1 MRLSSHGSHAV
12 SVDEFITR
20 KLSLAERA
28 NFEFHKN
35 REMNRVRCWMS
46 LIRVIHVVVSLRVH
60 TRAEHCIR
68 HQWRCYSTDCFIKSI
83 SRGDAEKAF
92 SGDVN
97 SVVQKISC
105 RKVNNAIVPQ
115 LDAQKLKILFDKK
128 KLLAKSVV
136 GNALLSELNAS
147 HEIWWIV
154 LVLHQ
159 TTSALHWR
167 KWRWKV
173 LWHYDG
179 NPSNFLAYQNI
190 KEKKLQYQMEPALKC
205 DLQKNYVAIKKKI
218 SQQGM

>member
-97 SVVQKISC
+97 SVVQKFHVE
-105 RKVNNAIVPQ
+105 KLTMQ
-115 LDAQKLKILFDKK
+115 LCHSSMHKNWKFCLTKK
-128 KLLAKSVV
+128 KLLAKSVF

-154 LVLHQ
+154 LMLHQ